1 MGDCIQ
7 HICFVETKIRGV
19 DQIHIAVTVGFTYVE
34 LNKLIYFIQNEEYKV
49 RATSINDMS
58 ALVEN
63 NEIYRFYISG
73 DTNLIPIVNA
83 IIRDI
88 KKYAL
93 DYLDSCNTMEKY
105 RKELIER
112 NEKVRLGIYGLKRP
126 EWNLLALELLLNY
139 DGYKKIL
146 EEYDDFLSKPVVEG
160 TDEIG
165 FDRIKRLGVTTL
177 LIHEK
182 WNKTQNYW
190 RISEPT
196 RKLAKKIVDE
206 CHKRG
211 IKVIPY
217 FGYELSTLSPDFSE
231 YATSLRVS
239 QTGLNGGGWYRKP
252 NQRDYVVCFNSK
264 YADDFAEG
272 IKVVTVAH
280 RVAVG
285 GFRRQK
291 IKRAD
296 YF

>member
-1 MGDCIQ
+1 MSTLKEKIKELDSLLVEKLSVYEVKRKSRLIFYRKVGDCIQ

-146 EEYDDFLSKPVVEG
+146 EEYETDFKSNHPFFLPSE
-160 TDEIG
+160 EY
-165 FDRIKRLGVTTL
+165 IKN
-177 LIHEK
+177 IDI
-182 WNKTQNYW
+182 NKK
-190 RISEPT
+190 EFL
-196 RKLAKKIVDE
+196 K
-206 CHKRG
+206 
-211 IKVIPY
+211 
-217 FGYELSTLSPDFSE
+217 
-231 YATSLRVS
+231 
-239 QTGLNGGGWYRKP
+239 
-252 NQRDYVVCFNSK
+252 
-264 YADDFAEG
+264 
-272 IKVVTVAH
+272 
-280 RVAVG
+280 
-285 GFRRQK
+285 
-291 IKRAD
+291 
-296 YF
+296 